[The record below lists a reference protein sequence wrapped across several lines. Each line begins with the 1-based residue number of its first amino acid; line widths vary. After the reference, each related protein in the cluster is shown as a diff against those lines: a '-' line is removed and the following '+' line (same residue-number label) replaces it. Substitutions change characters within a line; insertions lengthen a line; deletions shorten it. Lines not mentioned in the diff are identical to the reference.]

1 MKLGACLG
9 WGDFSKYE
17 FAKQCGLDF
26 GETDFTDVAQA
37 SEEEFN
43 EFCENIKKLKF
54 PVLAANHFLPGHLK
68 LVGENVDKKAL
79 AEFLE
84 KGFER
89 ASKIGIQSVVFG
101 SGAAR
106 SFDENYTLKKA
117 SEDMVTFLKEIVSP
131 IASKYDVNVV
141 IEPLSIGETS
151 MIHTVKDGV
160 DFAEKAGFD
169 HVYGLADLFHVCN
182 NKDDIDGIG
191 DFVGKIK
198 HAHIAEPETRIFP
211 NKNADESVNDI
222 YKHFFTALKKAGC
235 ETLTIEA
242 RTGDFCKDLAE
253 AIEVL
258 EELGIREQKRV

>member
-17 FAKQCGLDF
+17 FAKQCGLDY
-26 GETDFTDVAQA
+26 GETDFTDIALA

-43 EFCENIKKLKF
+43 EFYENIEKLQF

-68 LVGENVDKKAL
+68 LVGKEVDKKAL
-79 AEFLE
+79 TEFLE
-84 KGFER
+84 KGFKR
-89 ASKIGIQSVVFG
+89 ASSLGIQSVVFG

-106 SFDENYTLKKA
+106 SFKVDYTIEEANKDMEN
-117 SEDMVTFLKEIVSP
+117 FLKEIASP
-131 IASKYDVNVV
+131 IASKYDVNIV

-160 DFAEKAGFD
+160 DFAEKADFN

-182 NKDDIDGIG
+182 NNDDIDGIG

-211 NKNADESVNDI
+211 NKNADDSVNDI
-222 YKHFFTALKKAGC
+222 YKRFFVALKKSGC

-242 RTGDFCKDLAE
+242 RTDDFCKDLIE

-258 EELGIREQKRV
+258 DGLGIRN

>member
-17 FAKQCGLDF
+17 FAKKCGLDF
-26 GETDFTDVAQA
+26 GETDFTDIALA
-37 SEEEFN
+37 SDEDFN
-43 EFCENIKKLKF
+43 AFCENIKKLQF

-68 LVGENVDKKAL
+68 LVGKEVDEKAL
-79 AEFLE
+79 TEFLE
-84 KGFER
+84 KGLRR
-89 ASKIGIQSVVFG
+89 AGVLGIQSVVFG

-106 SFDENYTLKKA
+106 SFDDYTVEKA
-117 SEDMVTFLKEIVSP
+117 NEDMVKFLKEIVSP

-141 IEPLSIGETS
+141 IEPLSFHETS
-151 MIHTVKDGV
+151 MIHTVKEGV
-160 DFAEKAGFD
+160 DFAEKADFD

-191 DFVGKIK
+191 EFTGKIK

-211 NKNADESVNDI
+211 NKNADIGVNEI
-222 YKHFFTALKKAGC
+222 YKRFLFALKKSGC

-242 RTGDFCKDLAE
+242 RTDDFREDVVE
-253 AIEVL
+253 AVEVL
-258 EELGIREQKRV
+258 KEVMSAI

>member
-17 FAKQCGLDF
+17 FAKQCGLDY
-26 GETDFTDVAQA
+26 GETDFTDITLA
-37 SEEEFN
+37 SDDEFN
-43 EFCENIKKLKF
+43 EFCKNIEKLQF

-68 LVGENVDKKAL
+68 LIGKDVDEKAL
-79 AEFLE
+79 TEFLE
-84 KGFER
+84 KGLRR
-89 ASKIGIQSVVFG
+89 ASVLGIQSVVFG

-106 SFDENYTLKKA
+106 SFKDDYTLSKA
-117 SEDMVTFLKEIVSP
+117 NEDMTKFLKEIVSQ
-131 IASKYDVNVV
+131 IASKNDVNIV
-141 IEPLSIGETS
+141 IEPLSFHETS

-160 DFAEKAGFD
+160 DFAEKVDFN

-191 DFVGKIK
+191 EFIGKIK

-211 NKNADESVNDI
+211 NKNADDSVNGI
-222 YKHFFTALKKAGC
+222 YKRFLLALKKSGC
-235 ETLTIEA
+235 ETCTIEA
-242 RTGDFCKDLAE
+242 RTDDFCKDLVE

-258 EELGIREQKRV
+258 DGLGIRN

>member
-17 FAKQCGLDF
+17 FAKKCGLDY
-26 GETDFTDVAQA
+26 GETDFTDITLA
-37 SEEEFN
+37 SDDEFN
-43 EFCENIKKLKF
+43 EFCKNIEKLQF

-68 LVGENVDKKAL
+68 LVGKDVDEKAL
-79 AEFLE
+79 TEFLE
-84 KGFER
+84 KGLRR
-89 ASKIGIQSVVFG
+89 ASVLGIQSVVFG

-106 SFDENYTLKKA
+106 SYGEDYS
-117 SEDMVTFLKEIVSP
+117 SEEANKDMVRFLQKIVSP

-160 DFAEKAGFD
+160 DFAEKTDFN
-169 HVYGLADLFHVCN
+169 HIYGLADLFHVCN

-211 NKNADESVNDI
+211 NKNADDSVNDI
-222 YKHFFTALKKAGC
+222 YKRFFVALKKSGC

-242 RTGDFCKDLAE
+242 RTDDFFADLPV

-258 EELGIREQKRV
+258 KEMQNA

>member
-17 FAKQCGLDF
+17 FAKQCGLDY
-26 GETDFTDVAQA
+26 GETDFTDIALA
-37 SEEEFN
+37 SEEDFN
-43 EFCENIKKLKF
+43 EFCENIEKLGL
-54 PVLAANHFLPGHLK
+54 PVLASNHFLPGHLK

-84 KGFER
+84 KGLKR
-89 ASKIGIQSVVFG
+89 ASALGIQSVVFG

-106 SFDENYTLKKA
+106 SFKEDYSIEEANK
-117 SEDMVTFLKEIVSP
+117 DMVVFLKEIASP
-131 IASKYDVNVV
+131 IASKYDVNIV

-160 DFAEKAGFD
+160 DFAQKADFN

-211 NKNADESVNDI
+211 NKNADDSVNEI
-222 YKHFFTALKKAGC
+222 YKRFISALEKAGC

-242 RTGDFCKDLAE
+242 RTDDFFKDLPE

-258 EELGIREQKRV
+258 REVLSAKC

>member
-17 FAKQCGLDF
+17 FAKKCGLDY
-26 GETDFTDVAQA
+26 GETDFTDITLA
-37 SEEEFN
+37 SDDEFN
-43 EFCENIKKLKF
+43 EFCKNTEKLQF

-68 LVGENVDKKAL
+68 LVGKDVDEKAL
-79 AEFLE
+79 TEFLE
-84 KGFER
+84 KGLRR
-89 ASKIGIQSVVFG
+89 ASVLGIQSVVFG

-106 SFDENYTLKKA
+106 SYGEDYS
-117 SEDMVTFLKEIVSP
+117 SEEANKDMVRFLQKIVSP

-160 DFAEKAGFD
+160 DFAEKTDFN
-169 HVYGLADLFHVCN
+169 HIYGLADLFHVCN

-211 NKNADESVNDI
+211 NKNADSSVNEI
-222 YKHFFTALKKAGC
+222 YKRFISALKKAGC

-242 RTGDFCKDLAE
+242 RTDDFRKDLVE
-253 AIEVL
+253 AVEVL
-258 EELGIREQKRV
+258 DGLGVRS

>member
-17 FAKQCGLDF
+17 FAKQSGLDF
-26 GETDFTDVAQA
+26 GETDFTDIALA
-37 SEEEFN
+37 SDEEFN
-43 EFCENIKKLKF
+43 DFCENIEKLQF
-54 PVLAANHFLPGHLK
+54 PVLAANHFLPGNLK
-68 LVGENVDKKAL
+68 LVGKDVDEKVL
-79 AEFLE
+79 TEFLE
-84 KGFER
+84 KGLKR
-89 ASKIGIQSVVFG
+89 ASVLGIQSVVFG

-106 SFDENYTLKKA
+106 SFKDDYTLSKA
-117 SEDMVTFLKEIVSP
+117 NEDMTKFLKEIVSP

-141 IEPLSIGETS
+141 IEPLSTGETS

-160 DFAEKAGFD
+160 DFAEKADFN
-169 HVYGLADLFHVCN
+169 HIYGLADLFHVCN

-198 HAHIAEPETRIFP
+198 HAHIAEPETRVFP

-222 YKHFFTALKKAGC
+222 YKRFLVALKKAGC

-242 RTGDFCKDLAE
+242 RTDDFREDLVE

-258 EELGIREQKRV
+258 DGLGIRN

>member
-17 FAKQCGLDF
+17 FAKKCGLDY
-26 GETDFTDVAQA
+26 GETDFTDIALA
-37 SEEEFN
+37 SEEDFN
-43 EFCENIKKLKF
+43 EFCENIKKLQF
-54 PVLAANHFLPGHLK
+54 PVLSANHFLPGHLK

-84 KGFER
+84 KGLNR
-89 ASKIGIQSVVFG
+89 ASVLGIQSVVFG

-106 SFDENYTLKKA
+106 SFGEDYTLEKA
-117 SEDMVTFLKEIVSP
+117 NEDMSTFLKEIVSP
-131 IASKYDVNVV
+131 IASKYDVNIV
-141 IEPLSIGETS
+141 IEPLSFHETS

-160 DFAEKAGFD
+160 DFAEKADFN

-182 NKDDIDGIG
+182 NNDDIDGIG

-211 NKNADESVNDI
+211 NKNADDSVNEI
-222 YKHFFTALKKAGC
+222 YKRFINALKKSGC

-242 RTGDFCKDLAE
+242 RTEDFFADLPV

-258 EELGIREQKRV
+258 DSLGIRG

>member
-17 FAKQCGLDF
+17 FAKKCGLDY
-26 GETDFTDVAQA
+26 GETDFTDITLA
-37 SEEEFN
+37 SEEDFN
-43 EFCENIKKLKF
+43 EFCENIKKLQF
-54 PVLAANHFLPGHLK
+54 PVLSANHFLPGHLK

-84 KGFER
+84 KGLKR
-89 ASKIGIQSVVFG
+89 ASVLGIQSVVFG

-106 SFDENYTLKKA
+106 SFGEDYTLEKA
-117 SEDMVTFLKEIVSP
+117 NEDMSIFLKEIVSP
-131 IASKYDVNVV
+131 IASKYDVNIV
-141 IEPLSIGETS
+141 IEPLSFHETS

-160 DFAEKAGFD
+160 DFAEKADFN

-191 DFVGKIK
+191 NFTGKIK

-211 NKNADESVNDI
+211 NKNADSSVNEI
-222 YKHFFTALKKAGC
+222 YKRFISALEKAGC

-242 RTGDFCKDLAE
+242 RTDDFRKDVVE
-253 AIEVL
+253 AIDVL
-258 EELGIREQKRV
+258 DGLGVR

>member
-17 FAKQCGLDF
+17 FAKEIGLDY
-26 GETDFTDVAQA
+26 GETDFTDIALA
-37 SEEEFN
+37 SDDDFN
-43 EFCENIKKLKF
+43 VFCENIEKLGL

-79 AEFLE
+79 TEFLE
-84 KGFER
+84 KGLRR
-89 ASKIGIQSVVFG
+89 ASALGIQSVVFG

-106 SFDENYTLKKA
+106 SFGEDYTLEKA
-117 SEDMVTFLKEIVSP
+117 NEDMIVFLKEIASP
-131 IASKYDVNVV
+131 IASKYDVNIV
-141 IEPLSIGETS
+141 IEPLSVGETS

-160 DFAEKAGFD
+160 VFAEKTGFD
-169 HVYGLADLFHVCN
+169 HIYGLADLFHVCN
-182 NKDDIDGIG
+182 NKDDVDGIAN
-191 DFVGKIK
+191 FAGKIK

-211 NKNADESVNDI
+211 NKNADSSVNEI
-222 YKHFFTALKKAGC
+222 YKRFISALEKAGC

-242 RTGDFCKDLAE
+242 RTDDFRKDVVE

-258 EELGIREQKRV
+258 DGLGIRN

>member
-17 FAKQCGLDF
+17 FAKKCGLDF
-26 GETDFTDVAQA
+26 GETDFTDVALA
-37 SEEEFN
+37 SDEEFN
-43 EFCENIKKLKF
+43 EFCENIKELNF

-106 SFDENYTLKKA
+106 SFDENYTLEKA
-117 SEDMVTFLKEIVSP
+117 NEDMVIFLKEIASL

-160 DFAEKAGFD
+160 DFAEKVDFN

-182 NKDDIDGIG
+182 NKDDIDAIG

-211 NKNADESVNDI
+211 NKNTDASVNEI
-222 YKHFFTALKKAGC
+222 YKRFFVALEKAGC

-242 RTGDFCKDLAE
+242 RTDDFRKDLVE
-253 AIEVL
+253 AIEV
-258 EELGIREQKRV
+258 IRAIEKQDV

>member
-17 FAKQCGLDF
+17 FAKKCGLDF
-26 GETDFTDVAQA
+26 GETDFTDIALA
-37 SEEEFN
+37 SDEDFN
-43 EFCENIKKLKF
+43 EFCENIEKLQF

-68 LVGENVDKKAL
+68 LVGKDVDEKAL

-84 KGFER
+84 KGLKR
-89 ASKIGIQSVVFG
+89 ASVLGIQSVVFG

-106 SFDENYTLKKA
+106 SFKDDYTLSKA
-117 SEDMVTFLKEIVSP
+117 NEDMTKFLKEIVSP

-151 MIHTVKDGV
+151 MIHTVKDGI
-160 DFAEKAGFD
+160 DFAEKAGFN
-169 HVYGLADLFHVCN
+169 HIYGLADLFHVCN
-182 NKDDIDGIG
+182 NNDDIDGIG
-191 DFVGKIK
+191 EFIGKIK

-211 NKNADESVNDI
+211 NKNADDSVNEI
-222 YKHFFTALKKAGC
+222 YKRFFIALKKVGC

-242 RTGDFCKDLAE
+242 RTDDFCNDLVE

-258 EELGIREQKRV
+258 DGLGIRN

>member
-17 FAKQCGLDF
+17 FAKQCGLDY
-26 GETDFTDVAQA
+26 GETDFTDITLA
-37 SEEEFN
+37 SDEDFN
-43 EFCENIKKLKF
+43 EFCENIEKLQF

-68 LVGENVDKKAL
+68 LVGKDVDEKVL

-84 KGFER
+84 KGLKR
-89 ASKIGIQSVVFG
+89 ASVLGIQSVVFG

-106 SFDENYTLKKA
+106 SFKDDYTMEKA
-117 SEDMVTFLKEIVSP
+117 NEDMTKFLKGIVSP

-141 IEPLSIGETS
+141 IEPLSTGETS

-160 DFAEKAGFD
+160 DFAEKADFN
-169 HVYGLADLFHVCN
+169 HIYGLADLFHVCN

-198 HAHIAEPETRIFP
+198 HAHIAEPETRVFP

-222 YKHFFTALKKAGC
+222 YKRFLVALKKAGC

-242 RTGDFCKDLAE
+242 RTDDFFADLPE

-258 EELGIREQKRV
+258 KEMQNA

>member
-17 FAKQCGLDF
+17 FAKQCGLDY
-26 GETDFTDVAQA
+26 GETDFTDITLA
-37 SEEEFN
+37 SDDEFN
-43 EFCENIKKLKF
+43 EFCKNIKKLQF

-68 LVGENVDKKAL
+68 LIGKDVDEKAL
-79 AEFLE
+79 TEFLE
-84 KGFER
+84 KGLRR
-89 ASKIGIQSVVFG
+89 ASVLGIQSVVFG

-106 SFDENYTLKKA
+106 SYGEDYS
-117 SEDMVTFLKEIVSP
+117 SEEANKDMVRFLQKIVSP

-160 DFAEKAGFD
+160 DFAEKTDFN
-169 HVYGLADLFHVCN
+169 HIYGLADLFHVCN
-182 NKDDIDGIG
+182 NNDDIDGIG
-191 DFVGKIK
+191 EFIGKIK
-198 HAHIAEPETRIFP
+198 HAHIAEPETRVFP

-222 YKHFFTALKKAGC
+222 YKRFLVALKKTGC

-242 RTGDFCKDLAE
+242 RTDDFRKDLVE

-258 EELGIREQKRV
+258 DGLGIRN

>member
-17 FAKQCGLDF
+17 FAKQSGLDF
-26 GETDFTDVAQA
+26 GETDFTDIALA
-37 SEEEFN
+37 SDEDFN
-43 EFCENIKKLKF
+43 EFCENIEKLQF

-68 LVGENVDKKAL
+68 LVGKDVDEKVL

-84 KGFER
+84 KGLKR
-89 ASKIGIQSVVFG
+89 ASVLGIQSVVFG

-106 SFDENYTLKKA
+106 SFKDDYTMEKA
-117 SEDMVTFLKEIVSP
+117 NEDMTKFLKEIVSP

-141 IEPLSIGETS
+141 IEPLSTGETS

-160 DFAEKAGFD
+160 DFAEKAGFN
-169 HVYGLADLFHVCN
+169 HIYGLADLFHVCN
-182 NKDDIDGIG
+182 NNDDIDGIG

-198 HAHIAEPETRIFP
+198 HAHIAEPETRVFP

-222 YKHFFTALKKAGC
+222 YKRFLVALKKTGC

-242 RTGDFCKDLAE
+242 RTDDFRKDLVE

-258 EELGIREQKRV
+258 DGLGIRN

>member
-17 FAKQCGLDF
+17 FAKQCGLDY
-26 GETDFTDVAQA
+26 GETDFTDIALA

-43 EFCENIKKLKF
+43 EFYENIEKLQF

-68 LVGENVDKKAL
+68 LVGKEVDKKAL
-79 AEFLE
+79 TEFLE
-84 KGFER
+84 KGFKR
-89 ASKIGIQSVVFG
+89 ASVLGIQSVVFG

-106 SFDENYTLKKA
+106 SFKEDYTIEEANKDMEN
-117 SEDMVTFLKEIVSP
+117 FLKEIASP
-131 IASKYDVNVV
+131 IASKYDVNIV

-160 DFAEKAGFD
+160 DFAEKVDFN

-182 NKDDIDGIG
+182 NNDDIDGIG

-211 NKNADESVNDI
+211 NKNADDSVNDI
-222 YKHFFTALKKAGC
+222 YKRFFVSLKKSGC

-242 RTGDFCKDLAE
+242 RTDDFRKDLVE

-258 EELGIREQKRV
+258 DGLGVRS

>member
-17 FAKQCGLDF
+17 FAKKCGLDF
-26 GETDFTDVAQA
+26 GETDFTDIALA
-37 SEEEFN
+37 SDEDFN
-43 EFCENIKKLKF
+43 DFCENIEKLQF

-68 LVGENVDKKAL
+68 LVGKDVDEKAL
-79 AEFLE
+79 TEFLE
-84 KGFER
+84 KGLRR
-89 ASKIGIQSVVFG
+89 ASVLGIQSVVFG

-106 SFDENYTLKKA
+106 SFKDDYTLKKA
-117 SEDMVTFLKEIVSP
+117 NEDMTRFLKEIVSP

-141 IEPLSIGETS
+141 IEPLSFHETS

-160 DFAEKAGFD
+160 GFAEKADFD

-191 DFVGKIK
+191 EFTGKIK

-211 NKNADESVNDI
+211 NQNADVGVNEI
-222 YKHFFTALKKAGC
+222 YKRFLFALKKSGC
-235 ETLTIEA
+235 ETCTIEA
-242 RTGDFCKDLAE
+242 RTDDFRKDLVE

-258 EELGIREQKRV
+258 DTLGFRD

>member
-17 FAKQCGLDF
+17 FAKQCGLDY
-26 GETDFTDVAQA
+26 GETDFTDIALA
-37 SEEEFN
+37 SDEEFN
-43 EFCENIKKLKF
+43 EFCDNINKLQF

-68 LVGENVDKKAL
+68 LVGKDVDEKAL
-79 AEFLE
+79 TEFLE
-84 KGFER
+84 KGLKR
-89 ASKIGIQSVVFG
+89 AGALGIKSVVFG

-106 SFDENYTLKKA
+106 SFKEDYTLEEANK
-117 SEDMVTFLKEIVSP
+117 DMEGFLQKIASP
-131 IASKYDVNVV
+131 IASKYDVNIV
-141 IEPLSIGETS
+141 IEPLSFQETS

-160 DFAEKAGFD
+160 DFAEKTGFN

-182 NKDDIDGIG
+182 NNDDIDGIG

-198 HAHIAEPETRIFP
+198 HAHIAEPETRIYP
-211 NKNADESVNDI
+211 NKNADKSVNEI
-222 YKHFFTALKKAGC
+222 YKRFISALEKAGC

-242 RTGDFCKDLAE
+242 RTDDFRKDVVE

-258 EELGIREQKRV
+258 DGLGVRY

>member
-17 FAKQCGLDF
+17 FAKEIGLDY
-26 GETDFTDVAQA
+26 GETDFTDIALA
-37 SEEEFN
+37 SEEDFI
-43 EFCENIKKLKF
+43 EFCENIKKLGL

-84 KGFER
+84 KGLKR
-89 ASKIGIQSVVFG
+89 ASALGIQSVVFG

-106 SFDENYTLKKA
+106 SFGEDYTLEKA
-117 SEDMVTFLKEIVSP
+117 NEDMIIFLKEIASP
-131 IASKYDVNVV
+131 IASKYDVNIV
-141 IEPLSIGETS
+141 IEPLSFHETS

-160 DFAEKAGFD
+160 DFAEKADFN
-169 HVYGLADLFHVCN
+169 HVYGLADLFHVHN

-211 NKNADESVNDI
+211 NKKADVSVNEI
-222 YKHFFTALKKAGC
+222 YKRFINALEKAGC

-242 RTGDFCKDLAE
+242 RTDDFCKDLVE

-258 EELGIREQKRV
+258 DGLGLRC

>member
-17 FAKQCGLDF
+17 FAKQCGLDY
-26 GETDFTDVAQA
+26 GETDFTDIALA
-37 SEEEFN
+37 SDEEFN
-43 EFCENIKKLKF
+43 EFCDNINKLQF

-68 LVGENVDKKAL
+68 LVGKDVDEKAL
-79 AEFLE
+79 TEFLE
-84 KGFER
+84 KGLKR
-89 ASKIGIQSVVFG
+89 ASVLGIQSVVFG

-106 SFDENYTLKKA
+106 SFKEDYTLEEANK
-117 SEDMVTFLKEIVSP
+117 DMERFLQKIASP
-131 IASKYDVNVV
+131 IASKYDVNIV
-141 IEPLSIGETS
+141 IEPLSFQETS

-160 DFAEKAGFD
+160 DFAEKTGFN

-182 NKDDIDGIG
+182 NNDDIDGIG

-198 HAHIAEPETRIFP
+198 HAHIAEPETRIYP
-211 NKNADESVNDI
+211 NKNADKSVNEI
-222 YKHFFTALKKAGC
+222 YKRFISALEKAGC

-242 RTGDFCKDLAE
+242 RTDDFRKDVVE

-258 EELGIREQKRV
+258 DGLGVRY